1 MDNSFNLSQG
11 ESSYLQSFG
20 EWVHALAKERTL
32 LLMYMHIIF
41 AALFSIFTGS
51 HASLRCPPSAKA
63 PEKTKKHKIGEDD
76 DELDD
81 ITPDIQGLQPSDA
94 ILFPVMAGIILGG
107 LYLLIKWLDDPK
119 LLSKILNWYFSGIGL
134 FGVGK
139 VTVDILDV
147 IITFVFPRV
156 WSTKREICYIDD
168 INSYQPTGSLAKPK
182 ANSLS
187 IKSVNDVLNPLP
199 GFMSSIPLPALFS
212 SGIWRTRALFKNHL
226 IFKGY
231 IRNLMR
237 IAVPIRLTHIIG
249 YSFAL
254 VVIIFYNILARP
266 WWLTNT
272 MAFGFCYSTLQLMSP
287 TTFWT
292 GTLVLSGLFVYDIT
306 MVFYT
311 PLMITVA
318 STLDVP
324 IKFVFPGPK
333 KGSMLGLGD
342 VVLPGI
348 MIALALRFDLYLHY
362 LQKQR
367 TATSVTESEKTTLI
381 KPDYVEATGA
391 WGEKFW
397 TSNLDHKSSYQ
408 TVADGA
414 RFKKVYFWASMIG
427 YLFGIVVTLLVLKIF
442 NHAQPALL
450 YLVPGVLLSLWGT
463 AWARGEIKTMYDY
476 TENGECELNLKG
488 DKSSNEGISSLNG
501 KNGVKKNENTKA
513 NEKDSAKTTELL
525 TANYKTKGH
534 EREANHNQLFFFSL
548 NIPKEKGEKR

>member
-1 MDNSFNLSQG
+1 MDNLFQG
-11 ESSYLQSFG
+11 ESPYLKFIA
-20 EWVHALAKERTL
+20 EWVPTLTKERAQ
-32 LLMYMHIIF
+32 LLMYMHMI
-41 AALFSIFTGS
+41 AAAAFPIFTGS

-63 PEKTKKHKIGEDD
+63 LKKSKKLNIEEDD

-81 ITPDIQGLQPSDA
+81 YSPDIQGLQPSDA

-119 LLSKILNWYFSGIGL
+119 LLSKILNWYFSGIGV
-134 FGVGK
+134 FGVGNL
-139 VTVDILDV
+139 TVDIV
-147 IITFVFPRV
+147 NVVVTFVFPRV
-156 WSTKREICYIDD
+156 WSTKREIYYIDD
-168 INSYQPTGSLAKPK
+168 INSNQSTGSSVEPE
-182 ANSLS
+182 ANSIS
-187 IKSVNDVLNPLP
+187 IKTIKDVLNPLP
-199 GFMSSIPLPALFS
+199 GFMSSIPFPACFS
-212 SGIWRTRALFKNHL
+212 SGIWRTRALLKNHL
-226 IFKGY
+226 IFRGY
-231 IRNLMR
+231 IKSLMR

-249 YSFAL
+249 YTTGL
-254 VVIIFYNILARP
+254 VVIIFYNVLARP

-292 GTLVLSGLFVYDIT
+292 GTLVLSGLFIYDIT

-318 STLDVP
+318 SSLDVP
-324 IKFVFPGPK
+324 IKLVFPGPK

-367 TATSVTESEKTTLI
+367 AAASVPESEKTTLI
-381 KPDYVEATGA
+381 KPDYIEATGA

-397 TSNLDHKSSYQ
+397 TSNLEQKSSHQ

-427 YLFGIVVTLLVLKIF
+427 YVVGLVVTLFVLKIF

-476 TENGECELNLKG
+476 TEDGECELNSKENKSS
-488 DKSSNEGISSLNG
+488 DKSPSSLND
-501 KNGVKKNENTKA
+501 KNDVIKNEHTKL
-513 NEKDSAKTTELL
+513 NEKDSVKTTELV
-525 TANYKTKGH
+525 TATHKTKGH
-534 EREANHNQLFFFSL
+534 ERDANQNQILFFSL
-548 NIPKEKGEKR
+548 SIPKKKV